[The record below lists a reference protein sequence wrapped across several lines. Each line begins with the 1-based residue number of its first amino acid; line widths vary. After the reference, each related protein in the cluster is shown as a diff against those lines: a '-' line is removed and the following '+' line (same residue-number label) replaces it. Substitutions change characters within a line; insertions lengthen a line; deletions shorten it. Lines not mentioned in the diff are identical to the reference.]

1 MALIVCFVQATP
13 THQHDVRL
21 KISWN
26 TWHSLKT
33 YVQAREIDVDAEL
46 EASSPEF
53 WIRKEVRKNL
63 LLRRTDRRH

>member
-13 THQHDVRL
+13 THQHDVRS

-33 YVQAREIDVDAEL
+33 YAQAREIDVDTTVNGL
-46 EASSPEF
+46 NY
-53 WIRKEVRKNL
+53 WVRKEVRKNL